1 MTVAVALLD
10 DLVARAHGLIAS
22 AAGARVVLGVAGL
35 PGAGKSTVAEALVA
49 ALAAAPPAGLDARW
63 VAHLPM
69 DGYHLADAQ
78 LDVLGLRDRKGAPE
92 TFDVDGY
99 VATLRRVR
107 EATRAVYVPGFE
119 RELEQPIAA
128 ALVVPAEARIVVT
141 EGNYLLLDSGGW
153 QEVRPALD
161 EVWFVD
167 VDQEQRVE
175 RLIARH
181 VRFGK
186 SPQAARDWVLRSD
199 EANARVIA
207 GTRDAADLVVHLD

>member
-1 MTVAVALLD
+1 M
-10 DLVARAHGLIAS
+10 
-22 AAGARVVLGVAGL
+22 
-35 PGAGKSTVAEALVA
+35 
-49 ALAAAPPAGLDARW
+49 
-63 VAHLPM
+63 
-69 DGYHLADAQ
+69 
-78 LDVLGLRDRKGAPE
+78 
-92 TFDVDGY
+92 
-99 VATLRRVR
+99 
-107 EATRAVYVPGFE
+107 PGFE